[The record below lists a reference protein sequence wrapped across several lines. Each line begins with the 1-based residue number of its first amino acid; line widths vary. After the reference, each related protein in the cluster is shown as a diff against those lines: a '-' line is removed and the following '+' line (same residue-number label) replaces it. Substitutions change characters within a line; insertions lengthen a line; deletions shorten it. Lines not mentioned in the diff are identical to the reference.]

1 MKIAVAHWQGR
12 IAPVFDVSDNVCLIQ
27 CAEGRELRRE
37 RVILNHHDLFQRA
50 KEVVGLKIQI
60 LICGAISYPLERALA
75 AAGVRVI
82 GFTCGDLEEVIG
94 AFLNGSLT
102 RPCFRMPGWVPR
114 KKATGGGRRRSR
126 NRGRRKQERTERG

>member
-1 MKIAVAHWQGR
+1 MKVAIAHWQGR
-12 IAPVFDVSDNVCLIQ
+12 IAPVFDVSDNLYLIQ

-37 RVILNHHDLFQRA
+37 KTILNQQDLFRRA
-50 KEVVGLKIQI
+50 REVVRLEIQV
-60 LICGAISYPLERALA
+60 LICGAISYPLERVLA

-114 KKATGGGRRRSR
+114 ENATGGGRRRSR
-126 NRGRRKQERTERG
+126 NRGRRK